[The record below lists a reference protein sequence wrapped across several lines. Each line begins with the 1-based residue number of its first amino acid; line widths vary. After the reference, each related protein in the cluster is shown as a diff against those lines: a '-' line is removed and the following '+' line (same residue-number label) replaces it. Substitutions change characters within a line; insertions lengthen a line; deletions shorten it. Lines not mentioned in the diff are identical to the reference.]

1 MLQMKMDRQ
10 HPGHSTDKA
19 RKEKV
24 TGDRETEGKDRE
36 TKNKTILNN
45 GAGEIDLNLRNSCAH
60 T

>member
-1 MLQMKMDRQ
+1 MKMDRQ

-45 GAGEIDLNLRNSCAH
+45 GAGEIDLNLRNACAH